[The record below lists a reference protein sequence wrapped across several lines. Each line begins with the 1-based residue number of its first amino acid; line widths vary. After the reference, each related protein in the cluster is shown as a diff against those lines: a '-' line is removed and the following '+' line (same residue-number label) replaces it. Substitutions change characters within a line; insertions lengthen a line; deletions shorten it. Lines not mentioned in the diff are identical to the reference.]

1 MIQLTS
7 QLLRF
12 GVVAVAGLVVDLGVA
27 MALSTGA
34 GWPLTLA
41 AACGFA
47 AGAGLNYVLNL
58 RWTFRVQGSAGVPG
72 RIAAYALTLGATL
85 LTRLLVV
92 KALEPMAGGSL
103 VGPLGVLVAATGV
116 SFFVNFF
123 LSKRFVFKP

>member
-1 MIQLTS
+1 MTS

-12 GVVAVAGLVVDLGVA
+12 GAVAVAGLVVDLAVA

-47 AGAGLNYVLNL
+47 AGAALNYVLNL
-58 RWTFRVQGSAGVPG
+58 RWTFRVQGAAGAPR

-92 KALEPMAGGSL
+92 KALEPMAGEGL
-103 VGPLGVLVAATGV
+103 VGPLFVLLAATGV

-123 LSKRFVFKP
+123 LSRRFVFNP